1 MRDENCAYCMQGE
14 LVAKFA
20 YPICKMDTG
29 FLYVFKE
36 QSHPGRLI
44 LAHDKHISEMIELT
58 DEERNAFFADV
69 AKAARAI
76 HKVLPAEEG
85 ELRRIRRYRLP
96 PPRASGAQVRRR
108 VRVGRYV

>member
-1 MRDENCAYCMQGE
+1 MQGD

-58 DEERNAFFADV
+58 DEERNAFLQMWQ
-69 AKAARAI
+69 K
-76 HKVLPAEEG
+76 LPAPF
-85 ELRRIRRYRLP
+85 IRLP
-96 PPRASGAQVRRR
+96 S
-108 VRVGRYV
+108 

>member
-1 MRDENCAYCMQGE
+1 MQGD

-58 DEERNAFFADV
+58 DEERNAFCRCG
-69 AKAARAI
+69 KSCPR
-76 HKVLPAEEG
+76 HSQGLP
-85 ELRRIRRYRLP
+85 
-96 PPRASGAQVRRR
+96 S
-108 VRVGRYV
+108 